1 MNKTREEAWIW
12 MFLGVPMFLVP
23 GGAAVLIAYDKGMSF
38 APLLMFAAVVIVGGL
53 GWLLPFLVHKRKRR
67 ITFDERDRM
76 IHKRAVLA
84 AFVVLWLYFITACVT
99 AWLVVGPRGSISVNV
114 MPLTLVGG
122 VAIFTFAQIVA
133 TLIQY
138 GRGGKGE
145 KL

>member
-1 MNKTREEAWIW
+1 MNKAQEEAWIGLL
-12 MFLGVPMFLVP
+12 LGVPILLIP
-23 GGAAVLIAYDKGMSF
+23 GGVAVLIAYDKGMSF

-53 GWLLPFLVHKRKRR
+53 GWLLPFLVSKRKKQ
-67 ITFDERDRM
+67 ITFDERDRL

-84 AFVVLWLYFITACVT
+84 AFVVLWLYFIAACVT

-138 GRGGKGE
+138 GWRDKDNE
-145 KL
+145 

>member
-1 MNKTREEAWIW
+1 MNKTQLSWIMLFLEA
-12 MFLGVPMFLVP
+12 PMFLIP
-23 GGAAVLIAYDKGMSF
+23 GGVAVLIAYDKGMSF

-53 GWLLPFLVHKRKRR
+53 GWLLPFLVHKRQKQ
-67 ITFDERDRM
+67 ITFDERDRL

-84 AFVVLWLYFITACVT
+84 AFVVLWLYFIAACVT

-138 GRGGKGE
+138 GWRDKDNE
-145 KL
+145 

>member
-1 MNKTREEAWIW
+1 MNKTQEAWIW
-12 MFLGVPMFLVP
+12 MFLGVPMFLIP
-23 GGAAVLIAYDKGMSF
+23 GGVAVLIAYDKGMSF

-53 GWLLPFLVHKRKRR
+53 GWLLPFLVHKRKKR

-84 AFVVLWLYFITACVT
+84 AFVVLWLYFIAACVT

-122 VAIFTFAQIVA
+122 VAIFTFAQVVA

-138 GRGGKGE
+138 DRGGKGE

>member
-1 MNKTREEAWIW
+1 MNKTQEAWIW
-12 MFLGVPMFLVP
+12 MFLGVPMFLIP
-23 GGAAVLIAYDKGMSF
+23 GGVAVLIAYDKGMSF

-53 GWLLPFLVHKRKRR
+53 GWLLPFLVHKRKKR

-84 AFVVLWLYFITACVT
+84 AFVVLWLYFIAACVT

-122 VAIFTFAQIVA
+122 VAIFTFAQVVA